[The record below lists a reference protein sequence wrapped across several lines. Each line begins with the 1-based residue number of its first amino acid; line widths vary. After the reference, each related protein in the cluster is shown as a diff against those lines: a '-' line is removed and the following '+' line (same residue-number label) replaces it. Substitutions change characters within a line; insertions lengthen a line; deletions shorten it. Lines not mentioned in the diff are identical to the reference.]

1 VALPLLGRSFKPR
14 IIEEP
19 IDARLERWREKK
31 PGVHCVGLKTLRAIV
46 RYMLAHPDAKDTLE
60 GVVTWWLRRD
70 PTDKQ
75 RRDIKRAIDHLVK
88 LGWVTTRRIPGRR
101 LIYGVDRRRVSVMKA
116 YLQAQNG
123 CGRH

>member
-1 VALPLLGRSFKPR
+1 
-14 IIEEP
+14 
-19 IDARLERWREKK
+19 
-31 PGVHCVGLKTLRAIV
+31 VGLKTLRAIV